1 MKRLNIN
8 IPQGIII
15 KIDKIAEEK
24 YMNRTELIKQILL
37 DYIKI
42 NEKWNF

>member
-8 IPQGIII
+8 IPQDI
-15 KIDKIAEEK
+15 IDKIDEIAKEK

-37 DYIKI
+37 DYITRLYYI
-42 NEKWNF
+42 E